1 MTQIGQFQSFD
12 GETIAYHRAGRG
24 RTVLLLHGFIAS
36 AQANWIDPGIFQKLV
51 EAGFEVVAPDLRGH
65 GRSAAPTDPA
75 RWPPDVL
82 SRDQQS
88 LTVALGLSD
97 YDLVGYSLG
106 ARTAVRFMVG
116 GARPRRAVLG
126 GMGDSGVMQAG
137 ARAAMFADSIRHG
150 EKAADPRAGKY
161 IQARIKA
168 QGLDPQALLGV
179 LSSFVPTT
187 AGDLADLPVP
197 TLIVCGQ
204 DDQDNGSAEGL
215 AAVMP
220 RARAVRIAG
229 DHLTAVAEPQLATEI
244 IDFLTDPAA

>member
-1 MTQIGQFQSFD
+1 
-12 GETIAYHRAGRG
+12 
-24 RTVLLLHGFIAS
+24 
-36 AQANWIDPGIFQKLV
+36 
-51 EAGFEVVAPDLRGH
+51 
-65 GRSAAPTDPA
+65 
-75 RWPPDVL
+75 
-82 SRDQQS
+82 
-88 LTVALGLSD
+88 
-97 YDLVGYSLG
+97 
-106 ARTAVRFMVG
+106 
-116 GARPRRAVLG
+116 
-126 GMGDSGVMQAG
+126 MGDSGVMQAG

-187 AGDLADLPVP
+187 AEDLADLPVP